1 MDTHAGVSVQHKDIC
16 VTCWCQPQGLHQER
30 GTKQQSRQNDL
41 AVGHQSAYF
50 TATHG
55 HNNGLL
61 LTKSYPL
68 SPPPNVQPSNN
79 RSSPSALCSI
89 ISQRDQPATKWQG
102 GRCWASSM
110 LKGPVVCSQS
120 NTHIVQVWVSLSHL
134 QNFSQILAHRILRQT
149 REPSLEH
156 RRCSSGPMTTVSTYL
171 IISHPTQKLPLIK
184 HCNRPEQFREN
195 TLGGWGDTFENT
207 EYALNQRPQRYW
219 DTMFPRRIHVVG
231 KQGMETELAVL
242 TIIPVTY

>member
-1 MDTHAGVSVQHKDIC
+1 MDRHTAGVSVQHKTIC

-30 GTKQQSRQNDL
+30 GTKQQSGQNDL
-41 AVGHQSAYF
+41 AGGHQSAYF

-68 SPPPNVQPSNN
+68 SPPPNIQPSND

-89 ISQRDQPATKWQG
+89 ISQRDQPATKWRG
-102 GRCWASSM
+102 GDAGLLPCWRLANITW

-134 QNFSQILAHRILRQT
+134 QNFSQILAHRLLRQT

-156 RRCSSGPMTTVSTYL
+156 RRCSSGPMSTVFTYL
-171 IISHPTQKLPLIK
+171 
-184 HCNRPEQFREN
+184 
-195 TLGGWGDTFENT
+195 W
-207 EYALNQRPQRYW
+207 
-219 DTMFPRRIHVVG
+219 
-231 KQGMETELAVL
+231 
-242 TIIPVTY
+242 